1 MGDAASW
8 IVVVGVFADSAKVDL
23 GRPGA
28 LPAFDT
34 TLGAHGPLELVYFEF
49 FTLMIK
55 KHVFVVVYFT
65 CSFCSNNN
73 FYCAEYRLIHI

>member
-23 GRPGA
+23 DRPGA

-34 TLGAHGPLELVYFEF
+34 TWGAHGPLELVYFEL
-49 FTLMIK
+49 FT
-55 KHVFVVVYFT
+55 FDD
-65 CSFCSNNN
+65 
-73 FYCAEYRLIHI
+73 